1 MITQKEFEERVNKF
15 EELEDARSQIYD
27 MAMNLIKNG
36 FELEAY
42 LLILSTWNFAGF
54 RYVLTSFDMNKFRR
68 TISEINP
75 IFEKLKNEKFETA
88 DFDKLKGDISFIYN
102 KLNELVK
109 QTGATKIMYFKNPN
123 LFVMWDINI
132 RKMWN
137 IPQTHTTA
145 EDYINF
151 LKLMKQNFGHIKWEN
166 KETSLARAI
175 DAYNFVVTQEII
187 RNKRKNKTDARN

>member
-1 MITQKEFEERVNKF
+1 MINQKEFEEKVNKF
-15 EELEDARSQIYD
+15 EELEGARAQIHD

-36 FELEAY
+36 FELEAC

-54 RYVLTSFDMNKFRR
+54 KYVLTRFDVNKFKR

-88 DFDKLKGDISFIYN
+88 DFDKLKKDISFIYN

-123 LFVMWDINI
+123 LFVMWDFNI
-132 RKMWN
+132 RKMWK

-145 EDYINF
+145 KDYINF
-151 LKLMKQNFGHIKWEN
+151 LKLMKQNFSHIQWQD
-166 KETSLARAI
+166 KEISLPRAI
-175 DAYNFVVTQEII
+175 DLYNFVVTQEKI
-187 RNKRKNKTDARN
+187 RNKRKNQSDI